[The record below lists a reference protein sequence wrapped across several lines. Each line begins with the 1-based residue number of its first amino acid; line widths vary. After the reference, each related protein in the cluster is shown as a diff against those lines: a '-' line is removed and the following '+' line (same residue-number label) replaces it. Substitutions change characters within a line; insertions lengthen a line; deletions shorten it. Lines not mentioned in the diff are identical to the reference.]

1 MRKGLLLTLIISILL
16 ACQLSFV
23 NAADK
28 VQVVVSIP
36 PQTYFVEQI
45 GGDLV
50 NVMSMVPEGGFPHTY
65 EPTPE
70 QMKLLSKA
78 DMYVRIKVEF
88 ENAWWNK
95 ILAANPNMHVVDS
108 TKGIDFIEEHAPH
121 YHEEER
127 EHQEGEKH
135 HEHEGEHHKH
145 EGEHHEHEREAHMQH
160 GRDPHTWL
168 SPRMVKIQTEA
179 ICEGLIYVDP
189 ENRETYTANKKIFLK
204 ALDGLDQDIREMFA
218 NLKTRK
224 FMVFHPSWAYFARD
238 YNLEQI
244 SIEIEG
250 KEPSA
255 VEMTTLMKT
264 AQAEKIRVIFVQ
276 PQTSK
281 RSAEIIAKQIG
292 AKVKIL
298 DTLAKNWME
307 NMRVV
312 TETLVEALNKD

>member
-1 MRKGLLLTLIISILL
+1 
-16 ACQLSFV
+16 
-23 NAADK
+23 
-28 VQVVVSIP
+28 
-36 PQTYFVEQI
+36 
-45 GGDLV
+45 
-50 NVMSMVPEGGFPHTY
+50 
-65 EPTPE
+65 
-70 QMKLLSKA
+70 MKLLSKA
-78 DMYVRIKVEF
+78 DMYVRVKVEF
-88 ENAWWNK
+88 ENAWWEK
-95 ILAANPNMHVVDS
+95 MLAANPDMYVVDS
-108 TKGIDFIEEHAPH
+108 TKGIDFIEGHAH
-121 YHEEER
+121 HHHEEER

-135 HEHEGEHHKH
+135 HEHEGKHHKH
-145 EGEHHEHEREAHMQH
+145 EGEHHEHEGEAHMQH

-168 SPRMVKIQTEA
+168 SPKMVKIQTEA

-189 ENRETYTANKKIFLK
+189 ENRETYTANKEAFFK
-204 ALDGLDQDIREMFA
+204 ALDELDRDMQEILS

-255 VEMTTLMKT
+255 VEMTTLMK
-264 AQAEKIRVIFVQ
+264 AAKSEKIRVIFVQ

-298 DTLAKNWME
+298 DPLAKNWMG
-307 NMRVV
+307 NIRTVA
-312 TETLVEALNKD
+312 ETLAEELSSD